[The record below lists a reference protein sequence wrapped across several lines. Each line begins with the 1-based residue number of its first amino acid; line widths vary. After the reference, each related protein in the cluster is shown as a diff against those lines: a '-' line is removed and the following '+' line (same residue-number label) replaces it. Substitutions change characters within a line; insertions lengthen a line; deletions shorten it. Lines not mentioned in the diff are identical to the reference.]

1 MRPGERLEDLSREQL
16 LELLAIYSKN
26 WLAMDG
32 VWFQSVER
40 KYGMEEAMFHDVE
53 AWKRFTVTEGRRIK
67 KFLGL
72 PERPGLEGLERALEF
87 RFYANLS
94 RYELRREG
102 EQPALPGAGVPGAA
116 GQDQEAHGPAPLQAR
131 GAGEEYAGFARTID
145 DRISCQCVSCCPE
158 VTQEDCACAWRFT
171 LETQRSTVGPGP
183 GFFFC
188 ARSYFPVPG
197 HTLGRTD
204 SQHKGA

>member
-1 MRPGERLEDLSREQL
+1 MRPGERLEDLSRERL

-102 EQPALPGAGVPGAA
+102 NSLLYRVLECPVQ
-116 GQDQEAHGPAPLQAR
+116 QAR
-131 GAGEEYAGFARTID
+131 TRKRMGLHPCKPAGLEEYAGFARTID

-158 VTQEDCACAWRFT
+158 VTQEVCACAWRFT
-171 LETQRSTVGPGP
+171 LEP
-183 GFFFC
+183 
-188 ARSYFPVPG
+188 
-197 HTLGRTD
+197 
-204 SQHKGA
+204 